1 LHSPARAILIIIGLV
16 FGIACR
22 RLRSVA
28 LFRRRL
34 AGLLLVLYVAA
45 LHGLPALH
53 QAFHRNDHV
62 HELGGLR
69 WLRPLP
75 PHVHATG
82 ELHQPSEPTAER
94 AWFGQRLPQLLRAA
108 EETCAPPLH
117 LALGPAH
124 GSSALLAPI
133 QQAELAEV
141 CCVQSFRLSR
151 ETPSARD
158 FFARPRARAPPQ
170 SV

>member
-1 LHSPARAILIIIGLV
+1 M
-16 FGIACR
+16 
-22 RLRSVA
+22 A

-34 AGLLLVLYVAA
+34 AGLLLVLYVVA

-69 WLRPLP
+69 WLRPLA

-82 ELHQPSEPTAER
+82 ELHQPSEPTAET
-94 AWFGQRLPQLLRAA
+94 AWPRQRLPELLGAAA
-108 EETCAPPLH
+108 EACAPPLH

-133 QQAELAEV
+133 QQAALVQA
-141 CCVQSFRLSR
+141 CSVQSFCLSR

-158 FFARPRARAPPQ
+158 FSARPRARAPPQ